1 MKWKERKDM
10 LKTVKAFLAIAALL
24 ATMIYLT
31 GGKGVQYAVEQ
42 RQHTVTTGQTIWG
55 IATRYMPEQD
65 RTRDVRELVYEIGK
79 ANNLKGYKIQPGDV
93 LVIPLQ
99 CEVKK

>member
-1 MKWKERKDM
+1 MLMKTAK
-10 LKTVKAFLAIAALL
+10 VFLTIAALL
-24 ATMIYLT
+24 AAMIYLT

-42 RQHTVTTGQTIWG
+42 RQHTVSAGQTIWG
-55 IATRYMPEQD
+55 IAMRYMPEQD
-65 RTRDVRELVYEIGK
+65 RTQDVRELVYEIGR

-99 CEVKK
+99 VEVKR